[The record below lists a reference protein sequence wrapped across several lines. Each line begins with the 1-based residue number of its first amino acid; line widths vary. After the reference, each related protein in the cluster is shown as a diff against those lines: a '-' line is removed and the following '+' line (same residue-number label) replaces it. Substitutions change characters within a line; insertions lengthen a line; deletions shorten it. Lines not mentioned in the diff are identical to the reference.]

1 MITWILIGVFL
12 GLLVLILI
20 FSATSYTRMV
30 KTYKKYDKEFIYCNL
45 TGLEFTEWA
54 IDALELET
62 KIYLLDKELD
72 ECYLPKK
79 DIVCISN
86 HTAETSSVS
95 SICVAAHELGHAV
108 QNKKQTSLFVLQSC
122 LTILAKICTILFPLL
137 LLSGIVLI
145 FFPAYQDIA
154 GILLLSSVIA
164 IFFNFLLK
172 IFTIPMEM
180 EASKIAF
187 KFLKENNVLVGAE
200 LKHGKKVLNAAI
212 GTYVAS
218 LFMGIIKFFR
228 RLGRSFRR

>member
-1 MITWILIGVFL
+1 MNIWILIGIFI
-12 GLLVLILI
+12 GLIAIMLI

-30 KTYKKYDKEFIYCNL
+30 KTYRKYDKEFVYCNL
-45 TGLEFTEWA
+45 TGLEFTERA
-54 IDALELET
+54 IDALGLET
-62 KIYLLDKELD
+62 RIFLLEKELD

-122 LTILAKICTILFPLL
+122 LSVLAKICAFLFPLL
-137 LLSGIVLI
+137 ALSGIVLI
-145 FFPAYQDIA
+145 FFPNYHNIA
-154 GILLLSSVIA
+154 TILLLSSIISIA
-164 IFFNFLLK
+164 VMFLLK

-180 EASKIAF
+180 EASKIAY
-187 KFLKENNVLVGAE
+187 KFLKENNVLNSEE
-200 LKHGKKVLNAAI
+200 LRHGKKVLNAAI

-218 LFMGIIKFFR
+218 LFMPILKFFR